1 MSIPCGPRR
10 TRSHARRGQMTVVF
24 ALTLT
29 VFIGAMVLGIDISRL
44 RGEAENA
51 QRVANAAALAGV
63 VFLPDFAS
71 NAQYRARQEAA
82 KNGFHD
88 GKNGVIVTPQPV
100 SGYPNRLRV
109 TVTEPVS
116 LIFGGVLGLGPRTVS
131 RTAVAEYNLP
141 LQMGSPDNVVGYS
154 PFPTK
159 LVSSGGTEGYY
170 LEVRGPYGNQEN
182 GDAYSQCFES
192 YNQNSLTG
200 NNNGTTVCISCT
212 IKYSN
217 GFNPSVSTSYPNP
230 CPDPN
235 PYGCADQAAYTNT
248 TPMTPPLHQ
257 NPDRAALNFTGYDYV
272 VDDPFTNTMAIK
284 LFDPYD
290 EGNYNY
296 DVAHSTNIPPRIAPI
311 SKTVTGF
318 GTQYMDAYDSNAF
331 GNHTTTTRFSIFGPG
346 QTPNDP
352 TMPNIGPP
360 TGSDPTC
367 AYTDCALAN
376 NLTPGQYSWD
386 AGDDPTYTTA
396 WRDTGGQTC
405 HALSNTARGS
415 SPSPRAACYAQLQHR
430 SPYAYRFLN
439 YAIVH
444 GPGFFRIHVSAER
457 NSDTTFG
464 THGNMFGIGVCQG
477 TTTTAGVTAP
487 VPMGTATDPTTN
499 GAGART
505 DPTAGGTTGW
515 DSSATTS
522 ACPSPNDEKD
532 ASGNRLCANPGKA
545 QPGQCVHIF
554 GLGRMCLFNN
564 LANGLSLI
572 PLGYVPA
579 GYGGKTL
586 NVRLYDI
593 GDSSNG
599 DIEVLTPAGDT
610 SHYGTGYNGN
620 ATTPITNT
628 IANFPAAL
636 DYNYSVAPTDSGPSG
651 SGYIAIPAST
661 GAAGQSLQVSSG
673 SARFN
678 GSWLNLTMAIPSND
692 GSVGTRYADMVNGVG
707 TVGQPGYV
715 APFGGYWKML
725 YQVQGGN
732 DTTTWEISV
741 NGTPVHLVG

>member
-10 TRSHARRGQMTVVF
+10 TRSRARRGQMTVVF

-88 GKNGVIVTPQPV
+88 GQSGVIVTPQPV
-100 SGYPNRLRV
+100 SGYPNRLQV

-141 LQMGSPDNVVGYS
+141 LQMGSPDNVIGYA

-159 LVSSGGTEGYY
+159 LVSSSSGGTEGYY

-182 GDAYSQCFES
+182 GDAYSQYFES
-192 YNQNSLTG
+192 YNQNILTS
-200 NNNGTTVCISCT
+200 NNNNATVCISCT
-212 IKYSN
+212 VKYNN
-217 GFNPSVSTSYPNP
+217 GFNPSVSTNYPNP

-272 VDDPFTNTMAIK
+272 VEDPFTNTMAIK

-296 DVAHSTNIPPRIAPI
+296 DVVHSTNIPDGIAPI
-311 SKTVTGF
+311 SRTVPGF
-318 GTQYMDAYDSNAF
+318 GAQYMDAYDSNAF
-331 GNHTTTTRFSIFGPG
+331 GNHTTTTRFSISGPG

-360 TGSDPTC
+360 SGSDPTC
-367 AYTDCALAN
+367 AHTDCALAN

-386 AGDDPTYTTA
+386 AGDDPTYA
-396 WRDTGGQTC
+396 TC
-405 HALSNTARGS
+405 HALTNTAIDS
-415 SPSPRAACYAQLQHR
+415 SLSLRAACYDIHPSR
-430 SPYAYRFLN
+430 YAYRFLN

-477 TTTTAGVTAP
+477 TTTTAGVTSI
-487 VPMGTATDPTTN
+487 VPMGTAADPTAN
-499 GAGART
+499 GAGAHT
-505 DPTAGGTTGW
+505 DPTAGGRTGW
-515 DSSATTS
+515 NPS
-522 ACPSPNDEKD
+522 ACLSPNDETD
-532 ASGNRLCANPGKA
+532 ASGNPLCAHPGIE
-545 QPGQCVHIF
+545 QPGQCVHVF

-610 SHYGTGYNGN
+610 THYGTQYNSNGTI
-620 ATTPITNT
+620 AGTTPITNQG
-628 IANFPAAL
+628 FPAAL
-636 DYNYSVAPTDSGPSG
+636 DYNYSVAPTDSTSGATGLG
-651 SGYIAIPAST
+651 SGYIKIPAST
-661 GAAGQSLQVSSG
+661 ETAGNSLQVSSG

-678 GSWLNLTMAIPSND
+678 GSWLNLTMTIPSND
-692 GSVGTRYADMVNGVG
+692 GPVGTRYADMVNGVG